1 MAFTAFR
8 SAVPADEAVRRHAV
22 PLADSVADDE
32 ALLALFSGCR
42 FALLGE
48 ASHGSDEFYRER
60 AALTQR
66 LIVEHGVDAVAVEAD
81 WPDASRVNRYVRGIG
96 SDASGEAA
104 LADFERFPS
113 WMWRN
118 VVVLDF
124 IEWLCTYNAA
134 LAPERR
140 VGFYGLDLY
149 SLFASIAAVLA
160 YLDRTDP
167 AAARRAR
174 NRYACFERFA
184 EDSQAYGFATRFD
197 LDASCEQAV
206 VAQLREMIARG
217 GELAGGSAEG
227 DDDDDAL
234 FHAEQNARL
243 VMHAEAYYRAM
254 FGSRVSSW
262 NLRDRHMAETLDA
275 LDGHLSRR
283 AGRPARIAVWAHNS
297 HLGDARATEMGE
309 RGELNLAQL
318 VRERHGAAAV
328 LLGFSTHHGTV
339 TAASDWGD
347 PAETKRVRPGL
358 ADSFED
364 LFHRAGGERF
374 RLILRGN
381 RELQQALAAPRLQ
394 RAIGVIYRPESERQS
409 HYFQARLPRQFD
421 AIVHLD
427 ETHAIVPLDPQGGAE
442 SALEPPETYPSGV

>member
-1 MAFTAFR
+1 MVLTLR
-8 SAVPADEAVRRHAV
+8 SSVPAVEAVRRHAV
-22 PLADSVADDE
+22 PLADDAAEDDG
-32 ALLALFSGCR
+32 LMSLFAGSR

-60 AALTQR
+60 AALTRR

-81 WPDASRVNRYVRGIG
+81 WPDAYRVNRYVRGRAR
-96 SDASGEAA
+96 DASGEEA
-104 LADFERFPS
+104 LAGFERFPA

-149 SLFASIAAVLA
+149 SLFSSITAVLD
-160 YLDRTDP
+160 YLDRVDP

-174 NRYACFERFA
+174 DRYACFERFA
-184 EDSQAYGFATRFD
+184 EDSQAYGYATRFD
-197 LDASCEQAV
+197 LQASCERAV
-206 VAQLREMIARG
+206 IAQLRDMVAREGESARSIAG
-217 GELAGGSAEG
+217 AG
-227 DDDDDAL
+227 DDA
-234 FHAEQNARL
+234 FFYAEQNARL
-243 VMHAEAYYRAM
+243 VKNAEAYYRAM

-262 NLRDRHMAETLDA
+262 NLRDRHMAETLAA
-275 LDGHLSRR
+275 LDQHLSRR

-309 RGELNLAQL
+309 GGELNLGQL
-318 VRERHGAAAV
+318 VREQHGAAAA
-328 LLGFSTHHGTV
+328 LLGFSTHPGTV
-339 TAASDWGD
+339 TAARDWGER
-347 PAETKRVRPGL
+347 AETREVRPAL
-358 ADSFED
+358 PDSSED

-374 RLILRGN
+374 RLVLRGN

-409 HYFQARLPRQFD
+409 HYFHARLARQFD
-421 AIVHLD
+421 AIVHFD
-427 ETHAIVPLDPQGGAE
+427 ETSALAPLDPSRGEPANP
-442 SALEPPETYPSGV
+442 EPPETYPSGV

>member
-1 MAFTAFR
+1 MVLTLR
-8 SAVPADEAVRRHAV
+8 SSVPAVEAVRRHAV
-22 PLADSVADDE
+22 PLADDAAEDDG
-32 ALLALFSGCR
+32 LMSLFAGSR

-60 AALTQR
+60 AALTRR

-81 WPDASRVNRYVRGIG
+81 WPDAYRVNRYVRGRAR
-96 SDASGEAA
+96 DASGEEA
-104 LADFERFPS
+104 LAGFERFPA

-118 VVVLDF
+118 VVILDF

-149 SLFASIAAVLA
+149 SLFTSITAVLA
-160 YLDRTDP
+160 YLDRVDP

-174 NRYACFERFA
+174 DRYACFEGFA
-184 EDSQAYGFATRFD
+184 EDSQAYGYATRFD
-197 LDASCEQAV
+197 LDASCERAV
-206 VAQLREMIARG
+206 VAQLREMVAREGESARSIAG
-217 GELAGGSAEG
+217 AG
-227 DDDDDAL
+227 DDA
-234 FHAEQNARL
+234 FFYAEQNARL
-243 VMHAEAYYRAM
+243 VKNAEAYYRAM

-262 NLRDRHMAETLDA
+262 NLRDRHMAETLAA
-275 LDGHLSRR
+275 LDQHLSRR

-309 RGELNLAQL
+309 AGELNLGQL
-318 VRERHGAAAV
+318 VREQHGATAA

-339 TAASDWGD
+339 TAARDWGER
-347 PAETKRVRPGL
+347 AETREVRPAL
-358 ADSFED
+358 PDSCED

-374 RLILRGN
+374 RLVLRGN

-409 HYFQARLPRQFD
+409 HYFHARLARQFD

-427 ETHAIVPLDPQGGAE
+427 ETSALEPLDPSRGEPADP
-442 SALEPPETYPSGV
+442 EPPETYPSGV

>member
-1 MAFTAFR
+1 MAFSAFR
-8 SAVPADEAVRRHAV
+8 CAVPVDDAVRRHAV

-32 ALLALFSGCR
+32 GLLTLFADCR

-60 AALTQR
+60 ALLTQR

-81 WPDASRVNRYVRGIG
+81 WPDAYRVNRYVRGLG
-96 SDASGEAA
+96 SDTSGEAA
-104 LADFERFPS
+104 LAGFERLPT

-124 IEWLCTYNAA
+124 VEWLCTYNAA
-134 LAPERR
+134 LVPERR

-149 SLFASIAAVLA
+149 SLFTSIAAVLA
-160 YLDRTDP
+160 HLDRTDP

-174 NRYACFERFA
+174 DRYACFERFA
-184 EDSQAYGFATRFD
+184 EDSQAYGYATRFD
-197 LDASCEQAV
+197 LAASCEQAV
-206 VAQLREMIARG
+206 VAQLQEMIARG
-217 GELAGGSAEG
+217 GERARG
-227 DDDDDAL
+227 DADHDDDA
-234 FHAEQNARL
+234 FFYGEQNARL
-243 VMHAEAYYRAM
+243 VMHAEAYCRAM

-262 NLRDRHMAETLDA
+262 NLRDRHMAETLAA

-283 AGRPARIAVWAHNS
+283 VGRPARIAVWAHNS
-297 HLGDARATEMGE
+297 HLGDARATEMGDG
-309 RGELNLAQL
+309 GELNLGQL
-318 VRERHGAAAV
+318 VRERHGTSAV

-339 TAASDWGD
+339 TAASDWDD
-347 PAETKRVRPGL
+347 PAETKQVRPGL
-358 ADSFED
+358 PDSFED
-364 LFHRAGGERF
+364 LFHRAGSARL

-381 RELQQALAAPRLQ
+381 RELQQALAGPRLQ
-394 RAIGVIYRPESERQS
+394 RAIGVIYRPETERRS

-427 ETHAIVPLDPQGGAE
+427 ETHALRQLDSSGGSEA
-442 SALEPPETYPSGV
+442 ACEPPETYPSGV

>member
-1 MAFTAFR
+1 MAPTAFR
-8 SAVPADEAVRRHAV
+8 FAVPAIDAVRRHAV
-22 PLADSVADDE
+22 VLADSVADDE
-32 ALLALFSGCR
+32 GLLALFAGCR

-66 LIVEHGVDAVAVEAD
+66 LIVEQGIDAVAVEAD
-81 WPDASRVNRYVRGIG
+81 WPDAYRVNRYVRGLG
-96 SDASGEAA
+96 SDSSGEAA

-149 SLFASIAAVLA
+149 SLFSSIAAVLA
-160 YLDRTDP
+160 YLDRTDA

-174 NRYACFERFA
+174 DRYACFERFA
-184 EDSQAYGFATRFD
+184 EDSQAYGYATRFD
-197 LDASCEQAV
+197 LDVSCEQAV
-206 VAQLREMIARG
+206 VAELREMIERG
-217 GELAGGSAEG
+217 SELARASA
-227 DDDDDAL
+227 DQDDDA
-234 FHAEQNARL
+234 FFYAEQNARL
-243 VMHAEAYYRAM
+243 VKNAEAYYRAM

-262 NLRDRHMAETLDA
+262 NLRDRHMAETLAA

-297 HLGDARATEMGE
+297 HLGDARATDMGE
-309 RGELNLAQL
+309 GGELNLGQL
-318 VRERHGAAAV
+318 VRERHGSAAA

-339 TAASDWGD
+339 TAASDWGE
-347 PAETKRVRPGL
+347 PAETKQVRPGL
-358 ADSFED
+358 AESCED

-374 RLILRGN
+374 RLVLRGN

-394 RAIGVIYRPESERQS
+394 RAIGVIYRPETERQS
-409 HYFQARLPRQFD
+409 HYFHARLPRQFD

-427 ETHAIVPLDPQGGAE
+427 ETRALVPLGSERGAE
-442 SALEPPETYPSGV
+442 AALEPPETYPSGV